1 LTELC
6 FLCPDSLDLESKRLS
21 VTGKGNKPRGIPIP
35 PALIPILTHY
45 LSEVRPT
52 LPSSPL
58 VFVNPR
64 SNASRR
70 FHGRIAPY
78 AVEDLCDRQVKVQV
92 PPSHTSRIVGDSRT
106 PRALLRRGVDIY
118 KVKRTLGH
126 AKLVTTERYPTSAT
140 TTSPTR

>member
-1 LTELC
+1 MATLRYSDLRLTELC

-21 VTGKGNKPRGIPIP
+21 VKGKGNKPRGVPIP

-64 SNASRR
+64 ATRRASSMDASPRTR
-70 FHGRIAPY
+70 
-78 AVEDLCDRQVKVQV
+78 
-92 PPSHTSRIVGDSRT
+92 SRT
-106 PRALLRRGVDIY
+106 Y
-118 KVKRTLGH
+118 
-126 AKLVTTERYPTSAT
+126 VTAR
-140 TTSPTR
+140 